1 MKENTTI
8 AVIIPV
14 YNVEPYLERCV
25 DSVLAQSVLPEE
37 IILVDDGSKDG
48 SGTLCDALYQKD
60 PEHIRVIHQENGGLS
75 AARNSG
81 IEICRSD
88 YIMLLDSDDTI
99 KEHACRDFLQAI
111 NGRAFDIVVANITTV
126 RPNRLKHK
134 QHTLHGGEI
143 LSGPQFMKS
152 EMLAGTMFY
161 ESQHL
166 LLSRD
171 FLNRNG
177 LRFYPRILHEDQLF
191 GAEAFLKAE
200 KVLATDIDFYNHM
213 MRDDSICTQK
223 DQTPNAR
230 SIVKIC
236 GLEEALTADC
246 TDAELKRLMMDH
258 CVDLYYKTFI
268 DADLIHHKEIRLSKD
283 YLKKHSSSGKNRLRT
298 LLYLIS
304 EALFVRFEKTRRKIK

>member
-1 MKENTTI
+1 MKEKTTI

-152 EMLAGTMFY
+152 ELLAGTMFY
-161 ESQHL
+161 ESVHCL
-166 LLSRD
+166 YARE
-171 FLNRNG
+171 FLNKIG
-177 LRFYPRILHEDQLF
+177 LRFYPRLLHEDQLF
-191 GAEAFLKAE
+191 VAEAFLKAE
-200 KVLATDIDFYNHM
+200 KVLATNIDFYDHM
-213 MRDDSICTQK
+213 MRDESICTQK

-230 SIVKIC
+230 AIVKIC
-236 GLEEALTADC
+236 NLEEALTGDCADP
-246 TDAELKRLMMDH
+246 ELKRLMMDH
-258 CVDLYYKTFI
+258 CVDLYYKTYI
-268 DADLIHHKEIRLSKD
+268 DADLIHHKEIRLTKE

-298 LLYLIS
+298 MLYLIS
-304 EALFVRFEKTRRKIK
+304 EAMFVRVEKTRRKIK